1 VSHEFF
7 GAAST
12 PQVQRLADSLP
23 GRELH
28 VVITARSIFD
38 IGLTIWQEVVKHG
51 SAMSVDTYPLKT
63 TYDPTNEWGWGSW
76 DLGEVLKRWGAVVPH
91 DRIHVLS
98 VDRRPAQP
106 EDLWHRYADLIGV
119 DPSDYVVP
127 DRPSNKAL
135 GLVEVELLRR
145 VNEKLEG
152 FESAPDRGQWI
163 RGYLA
168 QGGIQPQRQERFR
181 TGPTKHEELMR
192 RARTAVD
199 VLTSGGF
206 DFRGDLDV
214 LVPRE
219 PEGLR
224 HPDEVTHEEMLDSA
238 TRAMARLLRDVR
250 DVSQERDGLQE
261 QVRRLEHE
269 LVLAHESAALAAQ
282 SIPRKVARRVRARW
296 ARRGRTID
304 GGST

>member
-1 VSHEFF
+1 
-7 GAAST
+7 
-12 PQVQRLADSLP
+12 
-23 GRELH
+23 
-28 VVITARSIFD
+28 
-38 IGLTIWQEVVKHG
+38 
-51 SAMSVDTYPLKT
+51 
-63 TYDPTNEWGWGSW
+63 
-76 DLGEVLKRWGAVVPH
+76 
-91 DRIHVLS
+91 
-98 VDRRPAQP
+98 
-106 EDLWHRYADLIGV
+106 
-119 DPSDYVVP
+119 
-127 DRPSNKAL
+127 
-135 GLVEVELLRR
+135 
-145 VNEKLEG
+145 
-152 FESAPDRGQWI
+152 
-163 RGYLA
+163 
-168 QGGIQPQRQERFR
+168 
-181 TGPTKHEELMR
+181 MR

-199 VLTSGGF
+199 VLTRGGF